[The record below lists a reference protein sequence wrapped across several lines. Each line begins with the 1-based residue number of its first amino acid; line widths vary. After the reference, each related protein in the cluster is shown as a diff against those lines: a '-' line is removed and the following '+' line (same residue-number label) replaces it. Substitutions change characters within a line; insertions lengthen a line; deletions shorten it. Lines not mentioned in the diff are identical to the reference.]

1 MKTLLCSLI
10 LIISGLTT
18 LQAQFNEDVIL
29 NLETEDQKLLNWG
42 YYLGFNQY
50 DFKVDYENHNP
61 STVPIDEMLTSKS
74 LGFNVGLIGELRLN
88 NYMDLR
94 LEPGLYYNQR
104 DLIFRNNTTN
114 DYSEL
119 VPVKSTYIHIPLL
132 LKVSTKRLG
141 NIKPYIVGGAATSLN
156 LSSNEGNSEGI
167 KEGIVSMRKSNYYW
181 EVGFG
186 IDIYLRYFKFS
197 PSIRGSFA
205 FKDEIYR
212 GKNVDKDY
220 FQGPKIYNGIYS
232 RAIFVNFTFE

>member
-1 MKTLLCSLI
+1 MKTLLFSL
-10 LIISGLTT
+10 LLTISGLTT
-18 LQAQFNEDVIL
+18 LEAQINENPIL
-29 NLETEDQKLLNWG
+29 NLENEDKKRLNWG

-50 DFKVDYENHNP
+50 DFKVDYKYHDY
-61 STVPIDEMLTSKS
+61 STWYMADQMLTSKS

-88 NYMDLR
+88 DYLDVR

-104 DLIFRNNTTN
+104 DVGFKNLLDNSSKI
-114 DYSEL
+114 

-141 NIKPYIVGGAATSLN
+141 NIKPYVVGGVATSFN
-156 LSSNEGNSEGI
+156 LSSNNGNTQNITNG
-167 KEGIVSMRKSNYYW
+167 VLSMRKSNYYW

-186 IDIYLRYFKFS
+186 IDFYLRYFKFS

-205 FKDEIYR
+205 FQDEITLDKA
-212 GKNVDKDY
+212 GDDPFLGNVKAT
-220 FQGPKIYNGIYS
+220 YS